1 MEFCSAKGKYCKS
14 NSSLYPVKTI
24 IIFSGFPDNVLQ
36 LCSAIGLGNFI
47 LSEVSN
53 VIKYHKTFKS
63 HF

>member
-14 NSSLYPVKTI
+14 NSSLHPVKTI

-53 VIKYHKTFKS
+53 VIKYNKTFKS